1 MESLYFLIP
10 LSLLL
15 LALVVAIFIW
25 AVNSG
30 QYDDIDREG
39 ERILF
44 DDEVLS
50 TKQQPAKKDSLD
62 NPEDEK
68 ETDNGAP

>member
-10 LSLLL
+10 LSLLI
-15 LALVVAIFIW
+15 LALVVVIFIW

-44 DDEVLS
+44 EDDVRLA
-50 TKQQPAKKDSLD
+50 KQQSVAKDVPPESDDKNDD
-62 NPEDEK
+62 NPER
-68 ETDNGAP
+68 G